1 MEPIQ
6 PRRLDPEIVEAIN
19 DAVDKAFRSSRI
31 AAQSRP
37 QGIEQRQAPAGGIG
51 WTGVGV
57 LVAAVATMIGV
68 DVWQSDSMDARFQDM
83 SARFRDA
90 QTERLAQ
97 FGALQAELDAVRFE
111 INALRSE
118 TNAKIDALGS
128 ETNAEF
134 DAVRFE
140 IGVVRS
146 DIGTLRSETNA
157 KFDALGSEINAL
169 RSETNAEF
177 GELRS
182 ANSSLEERMLHIEN
196 LIEDRW
202 PSAP

>member
-19 DAVDKAFRSSRI
+19 EAVDKALRSSGI

-51 WTGVGV
+51 WMGVGTFI
-57 LVAAVATMIGV
+57 AAFALMIGV
-68 DVWQSDSMDARFQDM
+68 VVWQSDSISNNMDARFQDMNARFQDMNAGLQSMDARFQDM
-83 SARFRDA
+83 NARLQDMDARFQDMDARFQDMNARLQDMDARLQDMDARLQDMNARLQDA

-97 FGALQAELDAVRFE
+97 FGSLQAE
-111 INALRSE
+111 ISALRS
-118 TNAKIDALGS
+118 AY
-128 ETNAEF
+128 
-134 DAVRFE
+134 
-140 IGVVRS
+140 
-146 DIGTLRSETNA
+146 
-157 KFDALGSEINAL
+157 
-169 RSETNAEF
+169 
-177 GELRS
+177 
-182 ANSSLEERMLHIEN
+182 SSLAERMLHIEN

>member
-6 PRRLDPEIVEAIN
+6 PRRLDPEIVDAIN
-19 DAVDKAFRSSRI
+19 DAVDKAVDKAVRSLAI

-37 QGIEQRQAPAGGIG
+37 QGIEQRQAPVGGIG

-57 LVAAVATMIGV
+57 LVAAVTANIGV
-68 DVWQSDSMDARFQDM
+68 VVWQSDSIINNMNARFHDIDSRFQSIDARLQ
-83 SARFRDA
+83 DA

-97 FGALQAELDAVRFE
+97 FGALQAEISALRSETNAEFG
-111 INALRSE
+111 ALRSE
-118 TNAKIDALGS
+118 TNAKFDALES
-128 ETNAEF
+128 E
-134 DAVRFE
+134 
-140 IGVVRS
+140 I
-146 DIGTLRSETNA
+146 NA

-182 ANSSLEERMLHIEN
+182 ANSSFEERMLRIEN

>member
-19 DAVDKAFRSSRI
+19 DAVDKAVDKAVRSLAI

-57 LVAAVATMIGV
+57 LVAAVTAIIGAV
-68 DVWQSDSMDARFQDM
+68 VWQSDSINNNMNARFRDMDSRFQSIDARFQSID
-83 SARFRDA
+83 ARFQSIDARLQDA

-97 FGALQAELDAVRFE
+97 FG
-111 INALRSE
+111 
-118 TNAKIDALGS
+118 
-128 ETNAEF
+128 
-134 DAVRFE
+134 
-140 IGVVRS
+140 
-146 DIGTLRSETNA
+146 
-157 KFDALGSEINAL
+157 AL

-182 ANSSLEERMLHIEN
+182 ANSSFEERMLRIEN